1 MGRDLSIKTQTWAA
15 LVLSSLIFTV
25 TPANAGDGLTRQQ
38 NWAVLYASVV
48 GSSYYADSIPQGY
61 DFPRTLTAVLTQES
75 SLCDH
80 KKGMDKTS
88 YGCGQV
94 RKHTAAL
101 MYGKPVAAHALQH
114 DDSLNI
120 RIAARYLAYCMQEMP
135 SWDRSVVCYNRGP
148 YHARSMSDTE
158 IAKDGYLK
166 SIRHRMHEAQSLLA
180 TLD

>member
-1 MGRDLSIKTQTWAA
+1 MGSLRLGFKTLGAA
-15 LVLSSLIFTV
+15 LAL
-25 TPANAGDGLTRQQ
+25 TPLLFAAMPARAGDGLTRQQ

-48 GSSYYADSIPQGY
+48 GSSYYADNVPQNY

-80 KKGMDKTS
+80 KKGMDKHS

-94 RKHTAAL
+94 RQQTALL
-101 MYGKPVAAHALQH
+101 MSGNAVTAHSLQH
-114 DDSLNI
+114 NDSFNI

-135 SWDRSVVCYNRGP
+135 DWNRSVICYNRGP
-148 YHARSMSDTE
+148 YHARSMSDRDV
-158 IAKDGYLK
+158 AKDGYLK

-180 TLD
+180 RLD